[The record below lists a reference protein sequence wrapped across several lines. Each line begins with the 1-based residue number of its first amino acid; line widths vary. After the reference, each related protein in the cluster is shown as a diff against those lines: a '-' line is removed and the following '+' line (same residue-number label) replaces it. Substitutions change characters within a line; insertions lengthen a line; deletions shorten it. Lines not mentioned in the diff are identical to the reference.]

1 MEEEKKVDFLKIFY
15 LLLIIIPTQY
25 ITLNLFQIFEDTP
38 MMIAIFLPML
48 LGYLLYG
55 IGFSKLEKKQK
66 ILYILSFI
74 LFLIAFCSFK
84 KAMSIDGGLDSV
96 GEALGLV
103 IIYRFSIIICRI
115 LALIL
120 LVISERKNIFKKKF
134 LIPFSIIV
142 VIIAIIVCLIKWIP
156 TLNYREEKNIKT
168 LADFK
173 NELDRRNIFSNSS
186 LYKVYGINKNGEK
199 ELSFEYNSADQ
210 YPEFIFV
217 KYGNN
222 NENEWIIYY
231 VNGQISAVYGQ
242 FYVGFNG
249 EKKIL
254 WEYPYIAVSEDD
266 EVFTYNDEKDVIEK
280 GNSIYYLPCKNC
292 KLYIQNIRLCYGSN
306 YCDLLSINY
315 KKVEYINKN
324 SLENE
329 ERNYLRENSYKNWYY

>member
-1 MEEEKKVDFLKIFY
+1 MEEEKKVDFLKTFY

-242 FYVGFNG
+242 FYIGYNG
-249 EKKIL
+249 EEKII
-254 WEYPYIAVSEDD
+254 WEYPYLVLSEGD
-266 EVFTYNDEKDVIEK
+266 EVVTYNDEKDIIEK
-280 GNSIYYLPCKNC
+280 GKSLYFSPCDKCKTYIYNTK
-292 KLYIQNIRLCYGSN
+292 LCYGSQ
-306 YCDLLSINY
+306 YCDLLAITLNN
-315 KKVEYINKN
+315 VGYIDKN
-324 SLENE
+324 SLEK
-329 ERNYLRENSYKNWYY
+329 ERHNYLKKYSYKN